1 MIEARNISKTY
12 ENGVEALNNI
22 SFNVKE
28 GESCSIIGPSG
39 CGKSTLLFIFSG
51 LLDPSGGEAKVSGR
65 KMSSR
70 NKDIRD
76 IALVLQDYGLF
87 PWKTVHQNI
96 SIGMEIRGIDKKKS
110 HQRIGNLLSD
120 LGLEGFENYYPKQLS
135 GGMRQRVA
143 FARALALDPQILL
156 MDEPLSSLDAL
167 SRERLQNFLLD
178 LWIKNNITMLL
189 VTHSIEEAVFL
200 GKKIVVL
207 SPRPGEVVSII
218 DNSEAGSAEYRN
230 KKEFFQKCRE
240 VRQSV
245 GVI

>member
-1 MIEARNISKTY
+1 MIEARKISKTY
-12 ENGVEALNNI
+12 DNGVKALSNI
-22 SFNVKE
+22 SFQVGD

-51 LLDPSGGEAKVSGR
+51 LLETTGGEAMVNGR
-65 KMSSR
+65 TMTSHS
-70 NKDIRD
+70 NIRG

-87 PWKTVHQNI
+87 PWKTVYQNI
-96 SIGMEIRGIDKKKS
+96 SIGLEIRGVDKKKS
-110 HQRIGNLLSD
+110 QQRIDNLLNN
-120 LGLEGFENYYPKQLS
+120 LGLEGFENYFPKQLS

-143 FARALALDPQILL
+143 FARALALNPQILL

-167 SRERLQNFLLD
+167 SREKLQNFLLD

-207 SPRPGEVVSII
+207 SYRPGEVVSII
-218 DNSEAGSAEYRN
+218 DNPDAGFVEYRN
-230 KKEFFQKCRE
+230 KKEFFEKCRE

>member
-1 MIEARNISKTY
+1 MIEARSISKTY
-12 ENGVEALNNI
+12 ENGVAALSNI
-22 SFNVKE
+22 SFKVEE

-51 LLDPSGGEAKVSGR
+51 LLDPTGGEARVNGR
-65 KMSSR
+65 EM
-70 NKDIRD
+70 NADEDIRD

-87 PWKTVHQNI
+87 PWKTVYQNI
-96 SIGMEIRGIDKKKS
+96 SIGLEIRGVDKKRS
-110 HQRIGNLLSD
+110 QQRIGDLLNS
-120 LGLEGFENYYPKQLS
+120 LGLEGFENYFPKQLS

-167 SRERLQNFLLD
+167 SREKLQNFLLD

-200 GKKIVVL
+200 GKRIVVL

-218 DNSEAGSAEYRN
+218 DNPNAGFVEYRN
-230 KKEFFQKCRE
+230 KKEFFEKCRE

>member
-1 MIEARNISKTY
+1 MIEAHNISKTY
-12 ENGVEALNNI
+12 ENGVEALSNI
-22 SFNVKE
+22 SFKVEE

-51 LLDPSGGEAKVSGR
+51 LLDPTGGEAVVNGR
-65 KMSSR
+65 KMTSHS
-70 NKDIRD
+70 NIRD

-96 SIGMEIRGIDKKKS
+96 SIGLEIRGVDEQESKR
-110 HQRIGNLLSD
+110 RISNLLNE
-120 LGLEGFENYYPKQLS
+120 LGLAGFENYFPKKLS

-167 SRERLQNFLLD
+167 SREKLQNFLLD
-178 LWIKNNITMLL
+178 LWVKNNITMLL

-207 SPRPGEVVSII
+207 SNRPGEVVSII
-218 DNSEAGSAEYRN
+218 DNPDAGIVEYRN
-230 KKEFFQKCRE
+230 KKEYFEKCRE
-240 VRQSV
+240 VRRSV
-245 GVI
+245 GAI

>member
-1 MIEARNISKTY
+1 MIEAHNISKTY
-12 ENGVEALNNI
+12 ENGVEALSNI
-22 SFNVKE
+22 SFKVEE

-51 LLDPSGGEAKVSGR
+51 LLDPTGGEAVVNGR
-65 KMSSR
+65 KMTSSQ
-70 NKDIRD
+70 DIRD

-87 PWKTVHQNI
+87 PWKTVHQNM
-96 SIGMEIRGIDKKKS
+96 SIGLEIRGVDKQESKR
-110 HQRIGNLLSD
+110 RIGNLLED
-120 LGLEGFENYYPKQLS
+120 LGLKDFENYFPKQLS

-143 FARALALDPQILL
+143 FARALALNPQTLL

-167 SRERLQNFLLD
+167 SREKLQNFLLD

-207 SPRPGEVVSII
+207 STRPGEVVSII
-218 DNSEAGSAEYRN
+218 DNPEAGFVEYRN
-230 KKEFFQKCRE
+230 KKEFFEKCRE